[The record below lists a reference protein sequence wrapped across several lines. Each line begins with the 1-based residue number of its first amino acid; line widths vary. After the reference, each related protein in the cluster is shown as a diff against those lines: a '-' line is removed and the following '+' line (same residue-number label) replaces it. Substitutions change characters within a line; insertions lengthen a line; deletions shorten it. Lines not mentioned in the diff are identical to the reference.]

1 MSSAIDTDS
10 MTTLHWIGVA
20 LAAVSGIVHLVL
32 GIRFLPGAFGISFLV
47 ATAGFAAGIAAILL
61 DYRRRLFY
69 LVGIPFTAGQIVIF
83 AWTVVQGINSLGP
96 IAIVDKGAQIA
107 FVVVLV
113 LLLQRE

>member
-47 ATAGFAAGIAAILL
+47 ATAGFAAGIAAVLL
-61 DYRRRLFY
+61 DYRRRSFY
-69 LVGIPFTAGQIVIF
+69 LLGIPFTAGQIVIF
-83 AWTVVQGINSLGP
+83 AWTVVQGINELGP
-96 IAIVDKGAQIA
+96 IAIVDKVAQIA
-107 FVVVLV
+107 LIVVLV

>member
-1 MSSAIDTDS
+1 MSSSIDTGS
-10 MTTLHWIGVA
+10 MTTLHWVGVA

-32 GIRFLPGAFGISFLV
+32 GVRFLPGTFGISFLI
-47 ATAGFAAGIAAILL
+47 ATVGFAAGIAAVLMN
-61 DYRRRLFY
+61 YRRRLFY

-96 IAIVDKGAQIA
+96 IAIVDKVAQLGL
-107 FVVVLV
+107 VVVLV